1 MKMTGNTI
9 FITGGGTGIGLSMA
23 KLFCEMDN
31 TVIICGR
38 RADRLAKAQAEI
50 PNLHAFVGDVS
61 TADGRNEIFKY
72 IIQNFPNTNM
82 LINNA
87 GLQKD
92 IDLTKGMEDLL
103 KGDCEIITNLEAPIY
118 LSALFTS
125 HLSAQESAAIIH
137 ITSGLAF
144 MPERSTLMPVYCAT
158 KAALHAFSIAQR
170 NQLDPLGI
178 RVVEI
183 IPPRVESELNTE
195 GRRKRNQL
203 TSPHM
208 MTSDEFAAAALAQMA
223 EGLDEIRIL
232 GK

>member
-9 FITGGGTGIGLSMA
+9 FITGGATGIGLSMA
-23 KLFCEMDN
+23 KLFYEMGN

-38 RADRLAKAQAEI
+38 RTDRLAKAKAEM
-50 PNLHAFVGDVS
+50 PGLHTFIGDVS
-61 TADGRNEIFKY
+61 NADGRKEIFNH
-72 IIQNFPNTNM
+72 IIQNFPYTNI

-92 IDLTKGMEDLL
+92 IDLTKGMDDLL

-118 LSALFTS
+118 LSALFTH
-125 HLSAQESAAIIH
+125 HLSGQKNAAIIN

-144 MPERSTLMPVYCAT
+144 MPEHSTIMPVYCAT

-170 NQLDPLGI
+170 NQLTPLNI
-178 RVVEI
+178 RVIEI
-183 IPPRVESELNTE
+183 IPPRVESELNME

-208 MTSDEFAAAALAQMA
+208 MTSNEFAVVALAQMA